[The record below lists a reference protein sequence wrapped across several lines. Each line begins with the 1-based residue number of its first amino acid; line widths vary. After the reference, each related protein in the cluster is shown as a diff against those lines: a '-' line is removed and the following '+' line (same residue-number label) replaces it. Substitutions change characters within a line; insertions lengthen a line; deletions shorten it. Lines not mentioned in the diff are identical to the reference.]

1 MAVKLYKVYK
11 ELSKYSPALYSKS
24 GGEEILVDVELFS
37 PDENVFHEKILYIGK
52 ASQFIN
58 IHRDKLNKGV
68 YLIEVDKEYDN
79 NWFIN
84 NNISFIE
91 VSNVQDIQDLFV
103 KVKNLFIENYMVL
116 QNSADFLNALTSDRG
131 LNYIINISSEV
142 LQNPI
147 ILIDS
152 CFKVL
157 AHSDIK
163 YITEPFWIR
172 NINLGYCSYEFISE
186 VNKIK
191 SFRNAPNSTEPF
203 IVICKES
210 PIRKLVSKVIIDG
223 NIVGYII
230 LLESIEKFTESS
242 YETIKI
248 LSNVISEELKKDQVY
263 RNLGGLRYENL
274 LIDILERS
282 IIDEY
287 ALKERM
293 KSIDCSFGDNLCLL
307 VLDISQYNSN
317 VTKPNFLKGS
327 LEQLF
332 PKHKSLF
339 YKEHVLIVLDL
350 LYEEKVE
357 YFMDKDITS
366 FLEENNII
374 LIVSNNFSD
383 ILDLSKHYQQALD
396 SMEIIHILDM
406 EGNIFY
412 YEDLKFYHL
421 IQDVKDYI
429 DLSNYCSQSVY
440 KLLEYDKKNNTEY
453 FLTLK
458 TYIEEDKNSI
468 ETSNKLFIHRNT
480 TNYRLNKIKEITNID
495 LNNGDELFRI
505 TMSIKILE
513 FLNKKEQIGLKGG
526 K

>member
-11 ELSKYSPALYSKS
+11 ELSEYSPLLYSES
-24 GGEEILVDVELFS
+24 GGEEILIDAELLS
-37 PDENVFHEKILYIGK
+37 PNAVAFHEKILYAGK
-52 ASQFIN
+52 ASQFN
-58 IHRDKLNKGV
+58 SIHKDKLKKGV
-68 YLIEVDKEYDN
+68 YLIEVDEEYDY

-91 VSNVQDIQDLFV
+91 VPNVQNSKDLFV

-116 QNSADFLNALTSDRG
+116 QSSATLLNALTSDRG
-131 LNYIINISSEV
+131 LNYIINIGSEV
-142 LQNPI
+142 LYNPI

-157 AHSDIK
+157 AHSDIE

-191 SFRNAPNSTEPF
+191 SFQNAPNSIEPF

-210 PIRKLVSKVIIDG
+210 PIRKLVSKVMIDG
-223 NIVGYII
+223 NMVGYVI
-230 LLESIEKFTESS
+230 LLETIGKFTESS
-242 YETIKI
+242 YKTIKI

-274 LIDILERS
+274 LIDILEKS
-282 IIDEY
+282 ITDEF
-287 ALKERM
+287 ALNERM
-293 KSIDCSFGDNLCLL
+293 NSIDCSFGNNLCLL
-307 VLDISQYNSN
+307 VLDISKYGPDK
-317 VTKPNFLKGS
+317 TKPNFLKQS

-332 PKHKSLF
+332 PNHKSLF
-339 YKEHVLIVLDL
+339 YKEYVLIILDPA
-350 LYEEKVE
+350 YKERIDEII
-357 YFMDKDITS
+357 DKNIVS
-366 FLEENNII
+366 FLERNNII
-374 LIVSNNFSD
+374 LIVSNNFSN
-383 ILDLSKHYQQALD
+383 ILDLSKHYQQAID
-396 SMEIIHILDM
+396 SMEIIHTLGM
-406 EGNIFY
+406 EGNVFY

-421 IQDVKDYI
+421 IEDVKYDI
-429 DLSNYCSQSVY
+429 DLINYCSQSVL
-440 KLLEYDKKNNTEY
+440 KLLEYDRKNNTEY

-458 TYIEEDKNSI
+458 TYIEEDKNAI
-468 ETSNKLFIHRNT
+468 ETANQLFIHRNT
-480 TNYRLNKIKEITNID
+480 INYRLNKIKEITNID

-513 FLNKKEQIGLKGG
+513 FLNKKGAKMA
-526 K
+526 

>member
-1 MAVKLYKVYK
+1 MK
-11 ELSKYSPALYSKS
+11 
-24 GGEEILVDVELFS
+24 
-37 PDENVFHEKILYIGK
+37 KILYIGK

-287 ALKERM
+287 ALKR
-293 KSIDCSFGDNLCLL
+293 G
-307 VLDISQYNSN
+307 
-317 VTKPNFLKGS
+317 
-327 LEQLF
+327 
-332 PKHKSLF
+332 
-339 YKEHVLIVLDL
+339 
-350 LYEEKVE
+350 
-357 YFMDKDITS
+357 
-366 FLEENNII
+366 
-374 LIVSNNFSD
+374 
-383 ILDLSKHYQQALD
+383 
-396 SMEIIHILDM
+396 
-406 EGNIFY
+406 
-412 YEDLKFYHL
+412 
-421 IQDVKDYI
+421 
-429 DLSNYCSQSVY
+429 
-440 KLLEYDKKNNTEY
+440 
-453 FLTLK
+453 
-458 TYIEEDKNSI
+458 
-468 ETSNKLFIHRNT
+468 
-480 TNYRLNKIKEITNID
+480 
-495 LNNGDELFRI
+495 
-505 TMSIKILE
+505 
-513 FLNKKEQIGLKGG
+513 
-526 K
+526 